1 MTIYCLGS
9 INADHFY
16 AVPHIPSPGET
27 LAATDLATGLGGKGA
42 NQSVAAAKAGV
53 RVVHIGAVG
62 PGSGWI
68 LDRLRAFGVETDHI
82 AELDVPTGHAIIN
95 VAADG
100 ENAIV
105 ILPGANACQSG
116 DRIRT
121 ALADAQAGDLF
132 LLQNETTLQAEAA
145 EMASGKGLRVLYS
158 AAPFDPAA
166 VKAVLPYI
174 DTLLLNEIEAR
185 QLEKT
190 LDQSLFSLP
199 VGQVVITLGS
209 KGARWIDV
217 RSGDVTEVEA
227 ERVIAVDTTGAGD
240 TFAGYL
246 AAALHEGQSAKSAM
260 TLAARAAALKV
271 TRKGTADAVPTRAEV
286 EAFRP

>member
-9 INADHFY
+9 INADYFY
-16 AVPHIPSPGET
+16 AVPHLPSPGET
-27 LAATDLATGLGGKGA
+27 LAATDLTTGLGGKGA

-62 PGSGWI
+62 PESGWI
-68 LDRLRAFGVETDHI
+68 LDRLRAFGVETDYI

-95 VAADG
+95 VADDG

-105 ILPGANACQSG
+105 ILPGANACQSE
-116 DRIRT
+116 DRIRA
-121 ALADAQAGDLF
+121 ALADAEAGDLF
-132 LLQNETTLQAEAA
+132 LLQNETTLQVEAA
-145 EMASGKGLRVLYS
+145 EMARERGLRVLYS
-158 AAPFDPAA
+158 AAPFDPEA
-166 VKAVLPYI
+166 VKAVLPNI

-185 QLEKT
+185 QLEKA

-209 KGARWIDV
+209 KGARWIDIQT
-217 RSGDVTEVEA
+217 GEVEEVAA
-227 ERVIAVDTTGAGD
+227 EKVTAVDTTGAGD

-260 TLAARAAALKV
+260 ALAGRAAALKV
-271 TRKGTADAVPTRAEV
+271 TRKGTADAIPTRAEV